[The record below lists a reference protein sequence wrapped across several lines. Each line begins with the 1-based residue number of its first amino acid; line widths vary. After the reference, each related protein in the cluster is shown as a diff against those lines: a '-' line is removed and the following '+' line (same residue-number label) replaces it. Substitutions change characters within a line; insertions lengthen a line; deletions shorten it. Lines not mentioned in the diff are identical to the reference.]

1 MAEIVVTGG
10 QGFLGRALTSRLA
23 SEGQDVCSTYCY
35 TPPWNVSKGNLTHF
49 KLDVTKF
56 DDCLKLVNQENPKVI
71 YHLVSQ
77 PLVTSAIR
85 HPFSTLELTIRGTYN
100 LLEAVRQSNKDI
112 KVVIYTSDKVYG
124 NNDNAKED
132 DRLDT
137 VSHPYE
143 VAKVCEDLLG
153 RSYALSF
160 GMDVV
165 TVRSGNLYGEGD
177 LHWDRL
183 VPYICR
189 ETIHNRPVVFRG
201 SGLQKRDYIYID
213 DAVDGIILSTKLH
226 SGESM
231 NLGSFE
237 SYTAF
242 QMAYKFQLANGLD
255 TTDPI
260 FTNKSLNEIDSQHI
274 NFDKAKSLGWTPKT
288 HILDGLEMTYAWYKE
303 WFSK

>member
-1 MAEIVVTGG
+1 MAEVVVTGG
-10 QGFLGRALTSRLA
+10 QGFLGRALTFRLVSDRA
-23 SEGQDVCSTYCY
+23 DVCSTYCY
-35 TPPWNVSKGNLTHF
+35 TPPWKVSKGNLSHF

-56 DDCLKLVNQENPKVI
+56 EDCLKLVNQENPKVI
-71 YHLVSQ
+71 YHLVAQ

-85 HPFSTLELTIRGTYN
+85 HPFPTFELTIRGAYN

-124 NNDNAKED
+124 NNDNAKEG

-153 RSYALSF
+153 RSYAKSF
-160 GMDVV
+160 GMNVI
-165 TVRSGNLYGEGD
+165 TVRSGNLYGGGD

-183 VPYICR
+183 VPYICK

-201 SGLQKRDYIYID
+201 SGLQKRDYIYVD
-213 DAVDGIILSTKLH
+213 DAVDGIILSTKLP

-231 NLGSFE
+231 NLGASE
-237 SYTAF
+237 SHTAF
-242 QMAYKFQLANGLD
+242 EMLYKFQLAAGLD
-255 TTDPI
+255 IVAPI
-260 FTNKSLNEIDSQHI
+260 STNTSLNEIDNQHI
-274 NFDKAKSLGWTPKT
+274 NFEKANSLGWTPKT
-288 HILDGLEMTYAWYKE
+288 QLLDGLEMTYAWYKE
-303 WFSK
+303 WFAQ